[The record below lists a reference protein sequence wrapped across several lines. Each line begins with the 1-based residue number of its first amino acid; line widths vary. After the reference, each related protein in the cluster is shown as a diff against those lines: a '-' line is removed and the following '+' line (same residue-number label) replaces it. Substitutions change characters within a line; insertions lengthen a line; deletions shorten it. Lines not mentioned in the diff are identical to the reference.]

1 MRSIAVVAA
10 LAAAVATAAG
20 CGGSDDT
27 LTVYSGREEELVAP
41 LFDMFEEETGVDVEV
56 RYGDSAELA
65 ATIAEEGGNSPA
77 DVFFAQDPGSL
88 GSVESQLDVL
98 PDEILDRVDT
108 RFRDADGRWTGT
120 SGRSRVLVYNTDA
133 RSEDEVPDTVQ
144 DLLDERWDGRI
155 GVAPTNASF
164 QAFVTA
170 MRLSEGDDA
179 TRKWLTDLKALHP
192 KIYEKNTPIVEAA
205 ASGEIDLGLVNH
217 YYLYLVREEQP
228 DAPIE
233 NHFLEEG
240 DPGALVSVAGAA
252 VLASSGQSEN
262 AQRFVDFLLSAD
274 GQRFYVDEAEEAE
287 YPLVAGID
295 AKAGLPPLASLHG
308 PDVDL
313 TSFGAEHEVTIELL
327 RETGY
332 LTRAGERGRA
342 PRSRSSSRRASS
354 SRSCCC
360 RSRTSWCGSRAAAG
374 SSRSWAR
381 RRPGAS
387 SGTRSCWRS
396 ASSRPRCSSAC
407 RSPGS

>member
-133 RSEDEVPDTVQ
+133 LSEDEVPDTVQ

-262 AQRFVDFLLSAD
+262 AQRFVDFLLSDD

-313 TSFGAEHEVTIELL
+313 TSFGAEHEATIELL

-332 LTRAGERGRA
+332 LT
-342 PRSRSSSRRASS
+342 
-354 SRSCCC
+354 
-360 RSRTSWCGSRAAAG
+360 
-374 SSRSWAR
+374 
-381 RRPGAS
+381 
-387 SGTRSCWRS
+387 
-396 ASSRPRCSSAC
+396 
-407 RSPGS
+407 